1 MSLPESSLISV
12 AFSFISYRY
21 ILFLRTVQK
30 KIQEEK
36 RKDKRK
42 KANVLRAGGGGGEG
56 MQGPCTSSNNEQ
68 TINTFV
74 KLMVS

>member
-12 AFSFISYRY
+12 AFSFISLNY
-21 ILFLRTVQK
+21 ISFLRTFQK

-36 RKDKRK
+36 RKDEGK
-42 KANVLRAGGGGGEG
+42 KDNVPRARGVGER
-56 MQGPCTSSNNEQ
+56 MQGPCVSSNNEH

-74 KLMVS
+74 KPMVI